1 MRMNYTPKEPP
12 RAMSAA
18 EIEEILPHRYPFA
31 LVDKILDYTPGQ
43 WARGVKCVTR
53 TEPFFEGHFPG
64 HPVMPGVLILEA
76 LAQTGAV
83 AALSLPENRGKLALF
98 GGVKNARF
106 RRQVIPGD
114 VLILECELI
123 EQIVISGCLVLTGK
137 ILVNEKG
144 AVVQYDDL
152 MCGILLRVG
161 FCLIVGLIT
170 E

>member
-1 MRMNYTPKEPP
+1 
-12 RAMSAA
+12 MSAA
-18 EIEEILPHRYPFA
+18 EIEKILPHRYPFA

-53 TEPFFEGHFPG
+53 TEPFFQGHFPG

-106 RRQVIPGD
+106 RRQVVPGD
-114 VLILECELI
+114 VLTLECELV
-123 EQIVISGCLVLTGK
+123 EQHGPVGIGKATAWGFSPCWTRHSDRYIPNSSCISISRSSADSRTAK
-137 ILVNEKG
+137 
-144 AVVQYDDL
+144 
-152 MCGILLRVG
+152 LR
-161 FCLIVGLIT
+161 
-170 E
+170 